1 MCPCVCLSVCMR
13 VCVRVRVC
21 WCACV
26 HMLVCARAG
35 ATWLTRRET
44 SWSMRSTCAG
54 VLVCMCLCVCARV
67 SHLVDEA
74 GDLLVD
80 ERLGLARHLRP
91 LLRHRPPQE
100 RRPPVLRQRHL
111 PCACARASQ
120 RVSARRLPWVCARVR
135 GRRAVAGPRHSG
147 THKSSWPCVFECVC
161 GCVCVCVGA
170 RARVCACVC
179 AVPFFFCV
187 WCVCVSERERGRE
200 RESE

>member
-1 MCPCVCLSVCMR
+1 MYV
-13 VCVRVRVC
+13 
-21 WCACV
+21 
-26 HMLVCARAG
+26 
-35 ATWLTRRET
+35 
-44 SWSMRSTCAG
+44 
-54 VLVCMCLCVCARV
+54 CLCVCVHLLVCVR
-67 SHLVDEA
+67 HLVDEA
-74 GDLLVD
+74 RACARVHVLVLVCVRHLVDEARDLLVD